1 MTKSCAVCGKSFD
14 AQRPTAKYCG
24 GTCRTRASRAG
35 GPPAVAPSPVV
46 VRIVDDMLGSPLPLV
61 AAAERELAAAGRMDT
76 MLGQATLE
84 LARRISS
91 PMESGASVASLM
103 KQLRE
108 TMADALKGAAIA
120 ADPLDELRA
129 LRDAKRAG

>member
-1 MTKSCAVCGKSFD
+1 
-14 AQRPTAKYCG
+14 
-24 GTCRTRASRAG
+24 
-35 GPPAVAPSPVV
+35 